1 MTSQLISERELDELE
16 LELARAQFEQEE
28 LLALRSELQRR
39 KENERK
45 ETEEIK
51 EELASMQTLY
61 QYR

>member
-1 MTSQLISERELDELE
+1 MTSRLISERELDELE